1 MFSERIKLLARL
13 IPNNSNIADVGCD
26 HGYLIIEADKLN
38 KFNKAI
44 AIDNKI
50 GPLESAKKILTN
62 LTLKMLD
69 FH

>member
-50 GPLESAKKILTN
+50 GPLESAKK
-62 LTLKMLD
+62 KY
-69 FH
+69 